1 MVHPFDNMS
10 VALVQ
15 DLLPRRKILQMSTAV
30 VGSVLLSACGGANES
45 PEVTLAVVPTSAS
58 TGASVTLVAV
68 AIDDR
73 DEIKEV
79 QFYRNDATG
88 ATLLATIRAVP
99 YQFQTSVPGDAVG
112 EVSFFAR
119 AVDSDDQQG
128 DSNLA
133 VVAVPS

>member
-15 DLLPRRKILQMSTAV
+15 GLLSRRKILQMSTAV
-30 VGSVLLSACGGANES
+30 VGSVLLSACGGGNES

-58 TGASVTLVAV
+58 AGASVTLVAV
-68 AIDDR
+68 AIDDK

-88 ATLLATIRAVP
+88 ATLLATISAVP
-99 YQFQTSVPGDAVG
+99 YQFQTSVPSDAVG

-119 AVDSDDQQG
+119 AVDSDDQQA

-133 VVAVPS
+133 VVSVPS